1 MAADD
6 AKNAETRSAPP
17 VRLVQK
23 MSLFRTETLA
33 LEGDK
38 LRVSVRD
45 FRERSEFCV
54 PLHEVADDY
63 VEWRVSPGW
72 AEIFVAMAVLCGGGL
87 PVAGAVI
94 LAVGT
99 AVFLREI
106 CPGRKFWRFGS
117 IVFQVHPPPIEGD
130 VRSFVGKMLDARH
143 EAWKKEAA
151 SRAPLI
157 MMGLEISIAEEI
169 RALHELVGMGVITR
183 DEFEAKKTELLG
195 RLDRYVPT
203 ATDD

>member
-1 MAADD
+1 
-6 AKNAETRSAPP
+6 
-17 VRLVQK
+17 
-23 MSLFRTETLA
+23 
-33 LEGDK
+33 
-38 LRVSVRD
+38 
-45 FRERSEFCV
+45 
-54 PLHEVADDY
+54 
-63 VEWRVSPGW
+63 VSPGW

-87 PVAGAVI
+87 PVAAWLLRDDLSVGTVVLCLIAGAVI